1 MNTTREEGEQM
12 LRSDRWKFP
21 SMNDLTVKFA
31 CTAVKAGIPA
41 SIITFDSWFAVPHT
55 ISRLVKQ
62 TGLTVIARLKSNSK
76 QYNEYDS
83 KMMNIK
89 TIYSICKKRRGSVI

>member
-1 MNTTREEGEQM
+1 
-12 LRSDRWKFP
+12 
-21 SMNDLTVKFA
+21 MNDLTVKYA

-76 QYNEYDS
+76 QYYEYDG
-83 KMMNIK
+83 KMISSRP
-89 TIYSICKKRRGSVI
+89 SIPYARSAGEGLHGN